1 MKSIDIKLVSVFLV
15 IFCFIACQRQ
25 ATLKSED
32 IQLIEEI
39 GFDAGI
45 IKKIRIY
52 TDSAFVISNGN
63 SDVEILFRD
72 SSNYIDFMNERMKGL
87 VICESKEK
95 AEKMVQKLKT
105 ILNNKGYQ
113 IYRSEMNFGYSPD
126 KITILKTKDKY
137 DLLRFEG
144 TNGMNYNLYI
154 EDIIDQLKVWDN
166 LYGLD
171 FIATGIDFIDA
182 DIRKLPKDMSGFCHD
197 LYTFCPDIVEQG
209 TGSIEALKSEI
220 SLTKK
225 LFLWW
230 D

>member
-1 MKSIDIKLVSVFLV
+1 MKADQVKLALGSLV
-15 IFCFIACQRQ
+15 ILGFFTCHQQ
-25 ATLKSED
+25 ATLTIED
-32 IQLIEEI
+32 KELIEVT

-45 IKKIRIY
+45 ILKIRIY
-52 TDSAFVISNGN
+52 TDSSFIISEGN
-63 SDVEILFRD
+63 PDISILFKD
-72 SSNYIDFMNERMKGL
+72 SSNYIEYTNRNMKGL
-87 VICESKEK
+87 VLQESKEK
-95 AEKMVQKLKT
+95 AEKMVQKLRSV
-105 ILNNKGYQ
+105 LNNKGYQ

-144 TNGMNYNLYI
+144 TNGINYNLYI
-154 EDIIDQLKVWDN
+154 EDIIDQLKVWDS
-166 LYGLD
+166 LYVLDIIAVGFD
-171 FIATGIDFIDA
+171 FIEA